1 MGATPDYRT
10 LKWYFAGASF
20 LGGAVFE
27 FDIDTDGGAGINGGS
42 MDGMVVTVE
51 FLSGN
56 VLTGQLAADPNN
68 PLRSSVDL

>member
-1 MGATPDYRT
+1 MFGGT
-10 LKWYFAGASF
+10 LAMRIA
-20 LGGAVFE
+20 LFE
-27 FDIDTDGGAGINGGS
+27 FDIDTDGGAGINGGA

-56 VLTGQLAADPNN
+56 VLTGQLVVDPNN